1 MLTSSVGNFPQMELP
16 ENLHLRVLR
25 TYNMLWSMNPV
36 ANAFP
41 ILLQEDFDVV
51 HVHSYIF
58 FMSNTA
64 AAARPLR
71 SFRYVL
77 NFHGGVSHNG
87 MPDPCSFK
95 MWVKDHVF
103 DRTVGKAT
111 VRLADVV
118 TSVSKRDIP
127 QIESKFGVTAQYV
140 PNAVSTEKFIPVDNE
155 SRVITYVG
163 KLEHWKGAGQLL
175 SIFKKVSREVSDV
188 KFRVIGN
195 GSLANVFRRS
205 DIPLE
210 LTGHVP
216 HDRMPS
222 YYHDSAVSILPS
234 YMEGAPTTCM
244 ESLACRVPCVATSV
258 GDTPEIVSDGKTG
271 FLVDPG
277 DVEASASHLIALL
290 EDESLRRRMGALGRQ
305 HVLDHFS
312 YDKVV
317 KQMLGVYKG

>member
-1 MLTSSVGNFPQMELP
+1 MGHEVHVLTSSVGNFPQMELP

-234 YMEGAPTTCM
+234 YMEGAPTTCTITVLG
-244 ESLACRVPCVATSV
+244 SPTTSRFPLAFPSAVQ
-258 GDTPEIVSDGKTG
+258 
-271 FLVDPG
+271 FLRTV
-277 DVEASASHLIALL
+277 LL
-290 EDESLRRRMGALGRQ
+290 FRTNPAP
-305 HVLDHFS
+305 
-312 YDKVV
+312 
-317 KQMLGVYKG
+317 